1 MSPADPLPNTA
12 RTAAEKDGTPTLAG
26 AQVPGPM
33 ADDTRL
39 LASLGYKQELNRA
52 LGLLS
57 SFGVQ
62 FSSIAIGSGL
72 FYILAGGLGNFGPAS
87 FWAFVIGG
95 ALQVFGVGLAVAQLV
110 SAYPL
115 SGGVYQIIA
124 RITGKTWMG
133 WQAGWWIVIAHTVS
147 VSTVAL
153 GMAPYVS
160 GWFGVTADSPMDLIP
175 WTAGLIVA
183 ATVVNIVGVK
193 VAAMVNNVGVVT
205 ELIVLFLVIGAFLFF
220 KHPTQPV
227 SFLNDTGGAVANNG
241 WLRAVALALI
251 LPGIAISSFD
261 STGNAA
267 EETHD
272 AARKAPM
279 GVTLANVVSWVAG
292 IAFMGLL
299 LLAIQDLPAIV
310 SDATPAKT
318 IIAQAI
324 GTGFANLVEVLAI
337 ASLFACL
344 VMLQLTGARVLWA
357 QARDGQMPGANWL
370 HKLNKERSPITA
382 TLLICVVAILILFW
396 SSLLS
401 VLAALTAL
409 AWALAY
415 TLVVIV
421 GMVAVFRKRLPKS
434 PWHYGKATPLIF
446 VVATVWSV
454 VLCAALVWSDPL
466 HVGLGMLALIV
477 AGSVLYALIPAKR
490 RGQVTRTDVS

>member
-1 MSPADPLPNTA
+1 MSPVDPMPVSTSPEA
-12 RTAAEKDGTPTLAG
+12 RSGGTPAG
-26 AQVPGPM
+26 SKAPEQRI
-33 ADDTRL
+33 DDSRL

-72 FYILAGGLGNFGPAS
+72 FYILAVGLGNFGPAS

-115 SGGVYQIIA
+115 SGGVYQIIS
-124 RITGKTWMG
+124 RITGKTWLG

-147 VSTVAL
+147 LSTVAL

-160 GWFGVTADSPMDLIP
+160 SWFGVTAVSPTDLIP

-183 ATVVNIVGVK
+183 ATLVNIVGVK

-205 ELIVLFLVIGAFLFF
+205 ELLVLFLVIGAFVFF

-227 SFLNDTGGAVANNG
+227 SFLNNTGNAIADHG

-279 GVTLANVVSWVAG
+279 GVTLANAVSWIAG

-318 IIAQAI
+318 IIGQAI
-324 GTGFANLVEVLAI
+324 GTGFANLIEVVAI

-357 QARDGQMPGANWL
+357 QARDGQMPAANWL

-382 TLLICVVAILILFW
+382 TLLICVVAIVILFW

-415 TLVVIV
+415 TVVVIV

-434 PWHYGKATPLIF
+434 PWHYGKAAPLIF
-446 VVATVWSV
+446 VVATIWSV

-466 HVGLGMLALIV
+466 HVGLGMLALIL
-477 AGSVLYALIPAKR
+477 AGGVLYALIPSAR
-490 RGQVTRTDVS
+490 RGQVTRTDIS